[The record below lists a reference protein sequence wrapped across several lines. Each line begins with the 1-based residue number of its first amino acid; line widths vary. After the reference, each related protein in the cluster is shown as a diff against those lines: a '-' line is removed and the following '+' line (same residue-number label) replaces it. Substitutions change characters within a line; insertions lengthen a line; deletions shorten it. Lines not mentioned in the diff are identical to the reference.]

1 MTDFASDVG
10 SILSPEVEQDLRT
23 FADLVLKWNQKINL
37 ISRSTAAEIWERH
50 VLDSVQLWPLSSADS
65 RVWVDIGSGGG
76 FPGMVIAIIA
86 KALRPQM
93 RVVLVE
99 SDKRKAAFLIQAARS
114 VGVACDVRAER
125 IEEVGDL
132 GADVVSARALASLS
146 ELLGLGAKLGRPEA
160 VMIFPKGER
169 AQDEIEHAMQEWHF
183 QIAQV
188 QSITNP
194 AASLVRITNLR
205 HV

>member
-50 VLDSVQLWPLSSADS
+50 VLDSVQLWPLSSADL

-99 SDKRKAAFLIQAARS
+99 LDKRKAAFLI
-114 VGVACDVRAER
+114 
-125 IEEVGDL
+125 
-132 GADVVSARALASLS
+132 
-146 ELLGLGAKLGRPEA
+146 
-160 VMIFPKGER
+160 
-169 AQDEIEHAMQEWHF
+169 
-183 QIAQV
+183 
-188 QSITNP
+188 
-194 AASLVRITNLR
+194 
-205 HV
+205 